1 MKTTQNKLMTD
12 VTTNINQLD
21 EVVNDEIA
29 KVTLSIGG
37 LVTGLI
43 TIWAV
48 ACMVGGLLSGGIG
61 NAVKGY
67 MTAITG

>member
-29 KVTLSIGG
+29 KVTLGIGG